1 MSRSEYGHLPHMA
14 SRLLLRLVAGAL
26 LLLVGLPGGTPD
38 LASDTAALVALRDA
52 IGRSALPTWNS
63 SVPTC
68 SWPGVTC
75 VFGRVDE
82 LRLPGVGLIGQIPA
96 AVGNLTA
103 LHTLSL
109 RFNALSGP
117 LPGELARLVELRNLY
132 LQDNRLSGEIPLFLA
147 SMKSLVRLNLAG
159 NQFTGRIPSELNNLT
174 RLGTLYLESNRL
186 SGEIPP
192 LDIPSLVQFNVSYN
206 QLNGSIPAGLRSQ
219 PKNAFLDTSLC
230 GGPLGL
236 CPGEIAPSPS
246 AEGASGNNAGG
257 GVFPESGKKKKLS
270 GGAIAGIAI
279 GAAAFVLLLLV
290 ALILLCRGRIG
301 AAASGTKPMETAE
314 LAEERDKG
322 PGDGRANTNGAAV
335 TSTAVTAAAKS
346 SSASSG
352 GPGVKKLV
360 FFGSRRT
367 TPAFD
372 LEDLLRASA
381 EVLGK
386 GTFGT
391 TYKAVLESGEAV
403 AVKRL
408 KDVNLPEA
416 EFKERIEAIGAMDHL
431 NLVSLTAYYFSA
443 DEKLLVY
450 EFMSTGSLSALMH
463 GDKGSGQ
470 AALNWET
477 RTGIALAAA
486 RGLQHIHSASPS
498 TSHGNV
504 KSSNVLLTESY
515 EARLS
520 DHGLALL
527 AAGSTSPALRAAGYR
542 APEVT
547 DPRKVSQ
554 KADVYSFGVLLLELL
569 TGKAAAQAVLNEE
582 GVDLPRWVQSVVGEA
597 WTADVFDAE
606 LLRWQNAEE
615 EEEMVRLLQ
624 LAMDCVAHY
633 PDKRPSMSEVIA
645 RIRSIR
651 SKS

>member
-1 MSRSEYGHLPHMA
+1 MFRSEYGHLPHMA

-26 LLLVGLPGGTPD
+26 FLLLGLPGGTPD

-52 IGRSALPTWNS
+52 VGRSALPTWNS
-63 SVPTC
+63 SVPSC

-75 VFGRVDE
+75 AFGRVGE

-132 LQDNRLSGEIPLFLA
+132 LQSNRLSGEIPLFLA
-147 SMKSLVRLNLAG
+147 SMKNLVRLNLAN
-159 NQFTGRIPSELNNLT
+159 NQFTGGIPSELNNLT

-186 SGEIPP
+186 AGEIPP

-219 PKNAFLDTSLC
+219 PKNAFLNTSLC

-246 AEGASGNNAGG
+246 AEGASASNAGG
-257 GVFPESGKKKKLS
+257 AVFPETGKKKKLS

-290 ALILLCRGRIG
+290 ALVFLCRGRRAQSPG
-301 AAASGTKPMETAE
+301 AAAAVTKQMETAE
-314 LAEERDKG
+314 LAEQRDKG
-322 PGDGRANTNGAAV
+322 PGDGRANGNGAAV

-352 GPGVKKLV
+352 GPEVKKLV

-391 TYKAVLESGEAV
+391 AYKAVLESGAAV

-416 EFKERIEAIGAMDHL
+416 EFKERIEAIGAMDHPD
-431 NLVSLTAYYFSA
+431 LVPLTAYYFSA

-450 EFMSTGSLSALMH
+450 EYMSRGSLSALMH
-463 GDKGSGQ
+463 GNKGSGQ
-470 AALNWET
+470 APLNWET
-477 RTGIALAAA
+477 RTSIALAAA
-486 RGLQHIHSASPS
+486 RGLEHIHSASPS

-515 EARLS
+515 EVRLS

-527 AAGSTSPALRAAGYR
+527 AGSTSPSLRASGYR

-569 TGKAAAQAVLNEE
+569 TGKAPAQGVLNEE
-582 GVDLPRWVQSVVGEA
+582 GVDLPRWVQSVVGKE
-597 WTADVFDAE
+597 WTAEVFDAE
-606 LLRWQNAEE
+606 LLKWQNV

-645 RIRSIR
+645 RIV
-651 SKS
+651 KK

>member
-52 IGRSALPTWNS
+52 IGLSALPTWNS

-96 AVGNLTA
+96 AVGNFTA

-219 PKNAFLDTSLC
+219 PKNAFLNTSLC

-290 ALILLCRGRIG
+290 ALILLCRGRMG

-322 PGDGRANTNGAAV
+322 PGDGRANSNGAAV

-470 AALNWET
+470 AALDWET

-527 AAGSTSPALRAAGYR
+527 AAGSTSPALRGAGYR

-582 GVDLPRWVQSVVGEA
+582 GVDLPRWVQSVVGKE

-615 EEEMVRLLQ
+615 EEMVRLLQ
-624 LAMDCVAHY
+624 LAMDCVAHH

-651 SKS
+651 SES